1 MLSLQISDIRQFMT
15 SLLSLETFDHFLLV
29 EATVKMSVTHR
40 IDGRIN
46 KEFYESDPAPEQD
59 YISWGNV
66 RDYVFS
72 VIRGKQLPLSMKII
86 LALPQ
91 PTIQALLTQ
100 NGLSERIR
108 DIEGMYLN
116 ILYTPANLVLTTGIS
131 DKGFSLDRLADS
143 ILEESVRGFLRKHE
157 LA

>member
-15 SLLSLETFDHFLLV
+15 CLLSIDTFDHFLLV
-29 EATVKMSVTHR
+29 EATVKMAVTHR

-46 KEFYESDPAPEQD
+46 KGFYESDMVPEED
-59 YISWGNV
+59 YIPWGDV
-66 RDYVFS
+66 RDYVFT

-86 LALPQ
+86 LALPG
-91 PTIQALLTQ
+91 PTIRALLTQ
-100 NGLSERIR
+100 KGLSERIR

-116 ILYTPANLVLTTGIS
+116 ILYTPENLLLTTGIS
-131 DKGFSLDRLADS
+131 DKSFSLDRLADS
-143 ILEESVRGFLRKHE
+143 ALEESVRGFLRKHE